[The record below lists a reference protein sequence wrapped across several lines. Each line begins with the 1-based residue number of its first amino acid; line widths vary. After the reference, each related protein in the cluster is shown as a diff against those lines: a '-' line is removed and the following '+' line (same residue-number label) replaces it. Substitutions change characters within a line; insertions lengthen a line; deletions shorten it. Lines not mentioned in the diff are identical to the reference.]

1 MHLLSPILNTRSQLG
16 EGPLWHP
23 DEKLL
28 YWTDIEKHYLYRW
41 KPGEGPEEFKIGL
54 PVGAFGFRGS
64 GGLVLAV
71 KDGFAFYDPSREQL
85 EYIHRLENLPEDARF
100 NDGKVDPQGRFWA
113 GTMSDRAENHLYR
126 LDPDHSLH
134 VMLDEVR
141 ISNGIGWSS
150 DSKLMYYTDTP
161 TLRID
166 LFDFDPESGEISNR
180 RVFAQNPQGDGF
192 PDGLT
197 VDSEGCVWIAL
208 WDGWKVVKF
217 TPDGRID
224 AEVRLPVQRPT
235 SCTFGGEGLKELFIT
250 SAFTGLD
257 AQELEAQPGAG
268 GIFRVEPGASG
279 MRASFYLD

>member
-23 DEKLL
+23 DEKML
-28 YWTDIEKHYLYRW
+28 YWTDIEKHCLYRW
-41 KPGEGPEEFKIGL
+41 KPGEEPEEFNIGL

-64 GGLVLAV
+64 GGLILAV
-71 KDGFAFYDPSREQL
+71 KDGFAFYDPSNQQL
-85 EYIHRLENLPEDARF
+85 EYIHRLEDLPGNARF

-113 GTMSDRAENHLYR
+113 GTMSGRAENHLYR

-134 VMLDEVR
+134 VMLDGVR
-141 ISNGIGWSS
+141 ISNGIGWSP
-150 DSKLMYYTDTP
+150 DSKVMYYTDTP

-166 LFDFDPESGEISNR
+166 RFNFDPESGEISNR
-180 RVFAQNPQGDGF
+180 RLFAQIPEGDGH

-217 TPDGRID
+217 APDCRPYSF
-224 AEVRLPVQRPT
+224 VRMPFSTAYKAAWVRFD
-235 SCTFGGEGLKELFIT
+235 S
-250 SAFTGLD
+250 
-257 AQELEAQPGAG
+257 
-268 GIFRVEPGASG
+268 
-279 MRASFYLD
+279 